1 MKRLRRY
8 IVAGLLVW
16 IPLGVTILLLRIGI
30 GQMDRTLGL
39 IPSRYRPEILL
50 QQLFD
55 TEFPVVI
62 PGLGVILVFVIL
74 VVTGVL
80 VANFMG
86 RAFLGGWESMMDRIP
101 VVRSIYSAA
110 KNFAE
115 IVFSDS
121 SNAFKR
127 VLLVEYPRK
136 GIYSLAFQT
145 SSELGEVQ
153 GRTGEEVVGCFVPT
167 TPNPTSGFI
176 IIVPRKDVTVLDM
189 EVDEALKMIISLGVV
204 VPPWRNGPGAPLP
217 SGEEVSQPVS
227 AAVPDEK

>member
-8 IVAGLLVW
+8 IVAGILVW
-16 IPLGVTILLLRIGI
+16 LPLGITFILLRFVINLMDRSLRLIPPQYRPEELLGFQIPGLGALLTILLL
-30 GQMDRTLGL
+30 
-39 IPSRYRPEILL
+39 LL
-50 QQLFD
+50 
-55 TEFPVVI
+55 
-62 PGLGVILVFVIL
+62 
-74 VVTGVL
+74 TGVL
-80 VANFMG
+80 AANFVG
-86 RAFLGGWESMMDRIP
+86 RAFVGGWESLMERIP

-115 IVFSDS
+115 IIFSDS
-121 SNAFKR
+121 SHAFKN

-145 SSELGEVQ
+145 SSHLGEVQ

-176 IIVPRKDVTVLDM
+176 IILPKKDVTVLDM

-204 VPPWRNGPGAPLP
+204 VPPWRGGRTPELPLEMP
-217 SGEEVSQPVS
+217 EQP
-227 AAVPDEK
+227 ANKD